1 MTKKTV
7 VECDHEWE
15 CFVYDP
21 SAGNLGSGKICVK
34 CGELMTM
41 IAGVISMTTTSDSP
55 TSKTDLSVLR
65 ICAAYESGFGHGL
78 QGRALPQPY
87 ALGTGEHQAYQ
98 IGFDSGAKRRQS
110 EAQPAASNQQLSRL
124 ARSNEYLGKDR
135 DQLRDII
142 LDRDEE
148 IERLTRQLE
157 TQRTSLLNPG
167 LLAHKGDPCIYCETP
182 HDAVAPGACPG
193 LIEWGGRAHRKTC
206 GIFALMAIERNC
218 NCDVVQPDE
227 TLAPLTFSYATC
239 NSGGGEKPTV
249 TLGFETLSEAQS
261 MHGWLIHSQRSAV
274 EPTPLRAGHIYSPR
288 EGTEVCFICG
298 FHKSEHAPEH
308 MPTEKAATL
317 CTCVAGK
324 LNWCAVHPARQ
335 VR

>member
-1 MTKKTV
+1 M
-7 VECDHEWE
+7 
-15 CFVYDP
+15 
-21 SAGNLGSGKICVK
+21 SN
-34 CGELMTM
+34 M
-41 IAGVISMTTTSDSP
+41 

-65 ICAAYESGFGHGL
+65 ICAAHESGFGHGL

-110 EAQPAASNQQLSRL
+110 EAQPAASKDESNDIAAEISRKVFEEL
-124 ARSNEYLGKDR
+124 GNPETLPVTEVILTATLTSAFDNYRIYLQGDSVR
-135 DQLRDII
+135 EMTQSTSQ
-142 LDRDEE
+142 E
-148 IERLTRQLE
+148 ITLYDVT
-157 TQRTSLLNPG
+157 
-167 LLAHKGDPCIYCETP
+167 
-182 HDAVAPGACPG
+182 AV
-193 LIEWGGRAHRKTC
+193 
-206 GIFALMAIERNC
+206 
-218 NCDVVQPDE
+218 E